1 MIPGAN
7 HDTLITMTVEEA
19 NYLGPGDELRISAEG
34 LERHGLE
41 GRGAAGAYVS
51 QFDSPK
57 NGRLVIVRLADQGS
71 YGFRLEE
78 LEIVRLLRRKTSQGA
93 G

>member
-1 MIPGAN
+1 
-7 HDTLITMTVEEA
+7 MTAEEA

-34 LERHGLE
+34 LQRHDLE

-57 NGRLVIVRLADQGS
+57 NGRLVIVRLAGQGS
-71 YGFRLEE
+71 YGFRLDE
-78 LEIVRLLRRKTSQGA
+78 LEVVRLLRKRASQGKR
-93 G
+93 